1 MSKEDLLIALLKSD
15 QSYTELLKI
24 DNSNTEIGETKK
36 LFHDLRNNFLREE
49 IKKHREKFHKKE
61 RVYNHLKEIEQ
72 KDSLITKEKRE
83 LKNIIKYFKK
93 LKEDLNKIKKYQY
106 NITRDVR
113 YLFNEISEDY
123 YKPIEIKSAF
133 EGNYIEYESRG
144 DNDDNLSLEKYLNII
159 RPYLRDMIDNHKS
172 H

>member
-106 NITRDVR
+106 NITLDIG
-113 YLFNEISEDY
+113 YLFNEIT
-123 YKPIEIKSAF
+123 K
-133 EGNYIEYESRG
+133 
-144 DNDDNLSLEKYLNII
+144 
-159 RPYLRDMIDNHKS
+159 
-172 H
+172 